1 MERSG
6 DLHFCE
12 VSLGKVSRTF
22 AINIRVLRGEAYRAV
37 LIAYLLCR
45 MADTVEDDPSF
56 PPEGK
61 RAKLAEYASLFPPS
75 GEYESR
81 YESFLEGIPF
91 REGED
96 DLMLLHNGSRVLREF
111 VKLPADLVRL
121 VSRHVREMAEG
132 MAGFQERA
140 ENGGISFLRD
150 EEDLRK
156 YCYYVAGTVG
166 IMLTGIFTKYA
177 PPLSAAARRT
187 LEDRCVSFGL
197 GLQLTNIAKDFAA
210 DRERGWCYVPRS
222 FFPGPTALPV
232 DPSSPAGRSAF
243 PDAHGKLVRMAL
255 ACLDD
260 ALEYTLALPRRVF
273 RFRLFCLWP
282 LFMAV
287 ETLGLMNRE
296 RSPLSG
302 KPVKIS
308 RDDVRRIVRNTGAAV
323 FSNRML
329 RAMYRKARLRAASHP
344 LS

>member
-1 MERSG
+1 MKPSG

-22 AINIRVLRGEAYRAV
+22 AVNIRVLRGEAYRAV

-56 PPEGK
+56 PPSGK
-61 RAKLAEYASLFPPS
+61 RSKLIEYASLFPPS
-75 GEYESR
+75 VDYERR
-81 YESFLEGIPF
+81 YETFLEGIPF

-96 DLMLLHNGSRVLREF
+96 DLMLLHNGGRVLREF
-111 VKLPADLVRL
+111 VKLPADLVGL

-132 MAGFQERA
+132 MARFQERA
-140 ENGGISFLRD
+140 EKGGISFLRD
-150 EEDLRK
+150 EEDLRR

-166 IMLTGIFTKYA
+166 IMLTGIFTKYS
-177 PPLSAAARRT
+177 PPLSPSARRI

-222 FFPGPTALPV
+222 FFPGPQAEPV

-243 PDAHGKLVRMAL
+243 PGAHGKLVRMAL
-255 ACLDD
+255 TCLDD

-287 ETLGLMNRE
+287 ETLGLLNRN

-302 KPVKIS
+302 KPVKIT
-308 RDDVRRIVRNTGAAV
+308 RDDVRRIVRNTGMAV
-323 FSNRML
+323 FSNGIL
-329 RAMYRKARLRAASHP
+329 RAMYKRARLRAVSYFPA
-344 LS
+344 